1 MKYIFREQIG
11 KSYQCVKVN
20 PVLNSQKAKFQF
32 WIFQWIWALIRREML
47 TFKVNYSSVNKLT
60 LVSMTK
66 LWFFFKE
73 LHLIHLSDSYIKS
86 GMKKL
91 IAALPCLQKLYIDAM
106 QCTWNIYCLSEIMQ
120 WISVAKELQFLTF
133 KMRSDRGNI
142 KHNGLKYF
150 LRISIIILTNL

>member
-1 MKYIFREQIG
+1 MVSNTQPIKFSG
-11 KSYQCVKVN
+11 
-20 PVLNSQKAKFQF
+20 LNDQ
-32 WIFQWIWALIRREML
+32 
-47 TFKVNYSSVNKLT
+47 T
-60 LVSMTK
+60 LNN
-66 LWFFFKE
+66 FKE

-133 KMRSDRGNI
+133 KMRSDQGN
-142 KHNGLKYF
+142 N
-150 LRISIIILTNL
+150 

>member
-1 MKYIFREQIG
+1 
-11 KSYQCVKVN
+11 
-20 PVLNSQKAKFQF
+20 
-32 WIFQWIWALIRREML
+32 
-47 TFKVNYSSVNKLT
+47 
-60 LVSMTK
+60 
-66 LWFFFKE
+66 
-73 LHLIHLSDSYIKS
+73 
-86 GMKKL
+86 MKKL

-142 KHNGLKYF
+142 KHDGLKYF

>member
-1 MKYIFREQIG
+1 MEKFFSDTGYF
-11 KSYQCVKVN
+11 KK
-20 PVLNSQKAKFQF
+20 PVEINRGRDTQPIKFSGLNDQ
-32 WIFQWIWALIRREML
+32 
-47 TFKVNYSSVNKLT
+47 T
-60 LVSMTK
+60 LNN
-66 LWFFFKE
+66 FKE

-133 KMRSDRGNI
+133 KMRSDRG
-142 KHNGLKYF
+142 K
-150 LRISIIILTNL
+150 

>member
-1 MKYIFREQIG
+1 MFSKKATKIDKIFTVDLTVTTYCQID
-11 KSYQCVKVN
+11 SEDFCQFLW
-20 PVLNSQKAKFQF
+20 PSQKM
-32 WIFQWIWALIRREML
+32 WTL
-47 TFKVNYSSVNKLT
+47 NKLT
-60 LVSMTK
+60 PVSMTK
-66 LWFFFKE
+66 LWNFFKE

-133 KMRSDRGNI
+133 KMRSDQGNI
-142 KHNGLKYF
+142 THEPK
-150 LRISIIILTNL
+150 SI